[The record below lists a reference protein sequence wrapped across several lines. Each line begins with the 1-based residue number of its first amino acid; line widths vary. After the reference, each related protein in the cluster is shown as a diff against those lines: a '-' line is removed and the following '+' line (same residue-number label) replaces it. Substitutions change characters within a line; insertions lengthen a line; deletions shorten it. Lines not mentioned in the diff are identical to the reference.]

1 MGDLSMSRGPGDPA
15 DARTPRRSFLA
26 RILALGSTLLL
37 IAAACG
43 GGASQAPATEPAA
56 SEPAASAAPTEA
68 PSLGEVTVGS
78 NYSDQVPKDAFAAML
93 NYCATQ
99 TTATPKINTV
109 EHGAFQDSINSY
121 LQGTPDDVFTW
132 FAGYRMRFFAGQGLA
147 TPISD
152 VWAKVGSNYSDAFKQ
167 ASTGD
172 DGEQYFIPMYN
183 YPWVVIYRKSLFADK
198 GYTIPTTWA
207 EFKTLAT
214 KMQAD
219 GLIPLAF
226 ADKDG
231 WPAMGTFDILN
242 MRQNGYQF
250 HVDLMAGKEKWTDSR
265 VKDVFNLWKEL
276 LPYTQPNAL
285 GRTWQEGAQ
294 SMINKEAGMYF
305 LGTFAGEQATDPA
318 IRDDLDFFPF
328 PVLGNQWDSENAI
341 DAPIDGLMISKS
353 PKNLDGAKA
362 LLECVATGPAQL
374 EFLKASPNNVAAAK
388 DADTSG
394 YTPFQQKMAEI
405 IGKSGAIAQFLD
417 RDTRPDFAGPNGMQ
431 GFLQTF
437 LNDPNLN
444 LDTYLGTIQSFYD
457 SLPPQ

>member
-1 MGDLSMSRGPGDPA
+1 MAEFRPAWGPGDA
-15 DARTPRRSFLA
+15 AVTRNPRRTTRA
-26 RILALGSTLLL
+26 RILALGTTVLLV
-37 IAAACG
+37 AAACG
-43 GGASQAPATEPAA
+43 GGASPPA
-56 SEPAASAAPTEA
+56 SEPPASQPTTSETPTDVPA
-68 PSLGEVTVGS
+68 LGDVTIGS
-78 NYSDQVPKDAFAAML
+78 NYSDQVPKGAFAAMF
-93 NYCATQ
+93 NYCAGE
-99 TTATPKINTV
+99 TTVTPKINTV

-132 FAGYRMRFFAGQGLA
+132 FAGFRMRFFAGQGLA

-152 VWAKVGSNYSDAFKQ
+152 VWAQVGGNYSDAFKQ

-183 YPWVVIYRKSLFADK
+183 YPWVMIYRKSFFAEK
-198 GYTIPTTWA
+198 GYTIPATWSD
-207 EFKTLAT
+207 FKALAT
-214 KMQAD
+214 KMQGD
-219 GLIPLAF
+219 GIIPLAF

-276 LPYTQPNAL
+276 LPFTQPNAL

-294 SMINKEAGMYF
+294 AMINKEAGMYF

-318 IRDDLDFFPF
+318 VASDLDFFPF

-341 DAPIDGLMISKS
+341 DAPIDGLMLSKS
-353 PKNLDGAKA
+353 PKNAEGAKA
-362 LLECVATGPAQL
+362 LLACVATGPAQI
-374 EFLKASPNNVAAAK
+374 EYLKSNPVNVAAAK

-394 YTPFQQKMAEI
+394 YTPFQKKMAEI
-405 IGKSGAIAQFLD
+405 IGNSGAIAQFLD

-437 LNDPNLN
+437 LNDPNLD
-444 LDTYLGTIQSFYD
+444 LDQYLGTIQSFYD

>member
-1 MGDLSMSRGPGDPA
+1 MADRRPLRGPQDPA
-15 DARTPRRSFLA
+15 GASTPHRSFGT
-26 RILALGSTLLL
+26 RTLALGTTLLL
-37 IAAACG
+37 IASACG
-43 GGASQAPATEPAA
+43 GGASQSPASQPPASQPPA
-56 SEPAASAAPTEA
+56 STTPTEGPPA
-68 PSLGEVTVGS
+68 GGSVTIGS
-78 NYSDQVPKDAFAAML
+78 NYSDQVPKDAFAAMI
-93 NYCATQ
+93 NYCATEKGV
-99 TTATPKINTV
+99 TPSINTV

-132 FAGYRMRFFAGQGLA
+132 FAGFRMRFFAGQGLA

-152 VWAKVGSNYSDAFKQ
+152 VWNKVGGNYSDAFKT

-183 YPWVVIYRKSLFADK
+183 YPWVVIYRKSLFAEK
-198 GYTIPTTWA
+198 GYAIPKTWT
-207 EFKTLAT
+207 EFVALAK

-219 GLIPLAF
+219 GLVPMAF

-276 LPYTQPNAL
+276 LPYLQTNAL

-318 IRDDLDFFPF
+318 VHDDLDFFPF
-328 PVLGNQWDSENAI
+328 PVLGNKWDSENAI
-341 DAPIDGLMISKS
+341 DAPIDGLMLSKS
-353 PKNLDGAKA
+353 PKNPEGAKA
-362 LLECVATGPAQL
+362 LLECVATGKAQL
-374 EFLKASPNNVAAAK
+374 EFLKTSPNNVAAAK

-394 YTPFQQKMAEI
+394 YTPFQKKMAEI
-405 IGKSGAIAQFLD
+405 IGNSGAIAQFLD

-431 GFLQTF
+431 GFLQDF
-437 LNDPNLN
+437 LNKPDQD
-444 LDTYLGTIQSFYD
+444 LDAFLGKIQSFYD
-457 SLPPQ
+457 SL

>member
-1 MGDLSMSRGPGDPA
+1 MADLRSSCEPGFLA
-15 DARTPRRSFLA
+15 HTRRPRRTAARFLV
-26 RILALGSTLLL
+26 LGTSLVLLF
-37 IAAACG
+37 AACG
-43 GGASQAPATEPAA
+43 GGASQTPASQPPA
-56 SEPAASAAPTEA
+56 SQPDVSTSPTTV
-68 PSLGEVTVGS
+68 PPLGDVTIGS

-109 EHGAFQDSINSY
+109 EHGAFQDSLNSY

-132 FAGYRMRFFAGQGLA
+132 FAGYRMRFFAAQGLA
-147 TPISD
+147 TDISD
-152 VWAKVGSNYSDAFKQ
+152 VWTKAGGNYSDAFKQ

-172 DGEQYFIPMYN
+172 DGKQYFIPMYN

-198 GYTIPTTWA
+198 GYTVPTTWA
-207 EFKTLAT
+207 DFKTLAAKIQT
-214 KMQAD
+214 D
-219 GLIPLAF
+219 GLVPLAF

-250 HVDLMAGKEKWTDSR
+250 HIDLMAGKEKWTDSR

-276 LPYTQPNAL
+276 LPFTQPNAL

-294 SMINKEAGMYF
+294 SMINKEAAMYF

-318 IRDDLDFFPF
+318 IHDDLAFFPF
-328 PVLGNQWDSENAI
+328 PVLGNSWDSELAI
-341 DAPIDGLMISKS
+341 DAPIDGLMVSKS
-353 PKNLDGAKA
+353 PKNIEGAKA

-374 EFLKASPNNVAAAK
+374 EFLKSSPNNVAAAK
-388 DADTSG
+388 DADTSS
-394 YTPFQQKMAEI
+394 YSPFQKSMAEI

-417 RDTRPDFAGPNGMQ
+417 RDTRPDFAGGNGMQ
-431 GFLQTF
+431 AFLQTF
-437 LNDPNLN
+437 LNDPNQN
-444 LDTYLGTIQSFYD
+444 LDTFLGTIQSFYD